1 MNGLKISQVGIVVRD
16 IEKTIKNLS
25 VLWDIGPF
33 QRREIDLPDG
43 IVHGKRKRIRA
54 KLAFVQVGSIE
65 LELIEPGEGENIY
78 QEFLC
83 TKGEGLH
90 HLAIH
95 VSDIEG
101 EVSRFKQRGIDVLQ
115 SGKTPRVSFAYM
127 DTESIAGVIFELLQ
141 FKKNS
146 L

>member
-1 MNGLKISQVGIVVRD
+1 MNGLRINQVAMVVRD
-16 IEKTIKNLS
+16 IEKTIRHLS
-25 VLWDIGPF
+25 SLWDIGPF
-33 QRREIDLPDG
+33 EIREMDVPDA
-43 IVHGKRKRIRA
+43 ILHRKQTRVRA
-54 KLAFVQVGSIE
+54 KLAFAQVGPIE

-83 TKGEGLH
+83 AKGEGLH

-95 VSDIEG
+95 VSDIES
-101 EVSRFKQRGIDVLQ
+101 EVSRFKERGIDVLQ
-115 SGKTPRVSFAYM
+115 SGKTPNVSFAYM
-127 DTESIAGVIFELLQ
+127 DTEGITGIIFELLQ